1 MSHVTKPTKGLCRQ
15 GDFRGL
21 GPSGGSRVSTVIGII
36 YYMYT
41 RRHASDVTYRDFI
54 WATLCVWEVLH
65 AGQAH
70 NVPYIRDLVV
80 YGKFTLEM
88 VHITN
93 NLRLDYGDG
102 CVPGCVH

>member
-1 MSHVTKPTKGLCRQ
+1 MSPRRFQ
-15 GDFRGL
+15 
-21 GPSGGSRVSTVIGII
+21 GSRAIRGITRLDGYRHDI
-36 YYMYT
+36 YMFRT
-41 RRHASDVTYRDFI
+41 SCKRCHVQRFI

-65 AGQAH
+65 AGKGH
-70 NVPYIRDLVV
+70 VYMYVYIYNIIYNVPYIRDLVV

-93 NLRLDYGDG
+93 NYGDG